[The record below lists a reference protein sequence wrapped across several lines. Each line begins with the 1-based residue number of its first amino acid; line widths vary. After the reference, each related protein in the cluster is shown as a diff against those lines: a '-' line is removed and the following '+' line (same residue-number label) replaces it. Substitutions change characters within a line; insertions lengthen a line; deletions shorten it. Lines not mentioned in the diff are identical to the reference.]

1 MVLIRKGY
9 FVEHLQGVKKRKRIR
24 DIIFSRVRR
33 QIHFTSHGSSDK
45 RNQSVENHDR
55 QPTATEPLPD
65 NGARFDP
72 SEGIGAALVG
82 GGSAGIGLGI
92 VLRATSDEVIST
104 LPDICAANL
113 VVNPDSSAL
122 LSAGSPK
129 SVATSFHLADD
140 EEGTDDII
148 TDAHTFTSSPRS
160 AAIRL
165 PMSPTTRTEGHTAII
180 HSPTFAIAPQAA
192 IRQRRG
198 QKLCFFFQS

>member
-9 FVEHLQGVKKRKRIR
+9 FVEHLQGVKKRNRIR
-24 DIIFSRVRR
+24 DIIFNRVRR

-45 RNQSVENHDR
+45 RNQSAENHDR
-55 QPTATEPLPD
+55 RPTTTEPLPD

-92 VLRATSDEVIST
+92 VLRATSDEVISM
-104 LPDICAANL
+104 LPDICAASL
-113 VVNPDSSAL
+113 VENPNSSAP
-122 LSAGSPK
+122 LSASSPK
-129 SVATSFHLADD
+129 SVETSFHLAGD
-140 EEGTDDII
+140 EEDTEGII
-148 TDAHTFTSSPRS
+148 TDGHTFTSSPRS

-165 PMSPTTRTEGHTAII
+165 PMSPTTRMEEHMTII

-198 QKLCFFFQS
+198 